1 MHCHSGAVRG
11 GVFFVP
17 LEDVSQGLWSALF
30 CCLSKVVRC
39 EEEGKKGG
47 VPQSA
52 SDKMSAAPE
61 LNPGD

>member
-1 MHCHSGAVRG
+1 MGAG
-11 GVFFVP
+11 G
-17 LEDVSQGLWSALF
+17 G
-30 CCLSKVVRC
+30 CLR
-39 EEEGKKGG
+39 E